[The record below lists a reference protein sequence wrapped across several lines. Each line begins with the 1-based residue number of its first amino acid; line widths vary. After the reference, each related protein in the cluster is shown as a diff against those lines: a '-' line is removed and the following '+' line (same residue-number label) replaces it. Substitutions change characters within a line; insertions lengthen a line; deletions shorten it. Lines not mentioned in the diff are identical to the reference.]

1 MAQRQIMFRHVFNL
15 TALRFAGEA
24 NFAGTYLRH
33 MMSETDRPG
42 LRSFAA
48 CAASNLRF

>member
-1 MAQRQIMFRHVFNL
+1 MAQRQIRFRHVFNL

-33 MMSETDRPG
+33 MMSGTDRQG
-42 LRSFAA
+42 RRWFAA
-48 CAASNLRF
+48 CAASNFRF

>member
-1 MAQRQIMFRHVFNL
+1 MTQRQIRFRHVFNL

-33 MMSETDRPG
+33 MVSETDRSG

>member
-1 MAQRQIMFRHVFNL
+1 MAQRQIRFRHVFNL
-15 TALRFAGEA
+15 TAPRFAGEG

>member
-33 MMSETDRPG
+33 MKSETDRPG

>member
-1 MAQRQIMFRHVFNL
+1 MAQRQIRFRHVFNL
-15 TALRFAGEA
+15 TALRFAGEG